1 MENLSPSVKAVVRDS
16 GSLQMQRKQTVKQ
29 VGSHPTNTVHFA
41 CFACRVAFKQRI
53 HRIGMLAL
61 QRDHLIVQTAKD
73 RWCDSVGTSKRHR
86 DVQCVNGSKLNCC
99 FDSVNDS
106 SAPILGWIQNVI
118 HCLLLFHTLSTP
130 VTNRPTFVAH
140 YDRYETRGDRKRIHV
155 P

>member
-29 VGSHPTNTVHFA
+29 VGSHRRTQCILLALPVVLRSSN
-41 CFACRVAFKQRI
+41 RI